1 MDWEALENKLFKT
14 VIPIKYI
21 EVDETVMRPKASRK
35 ALFVALLFE
44 LTVSCLAFGF
54 AYTFFQGEQSID
66 FIQPAFPDE
75 NYFLSFSIR
84 NFFNCLQITR
94 TKIPQ
99 TIIGGIEVLIKYS
112 SEGYECAVLS
122 PLKGVRVLSNAT
134 SENAQF
140 TVLHT
145 TFQFASTT

>member
-54 AYTFFQGEQSID
+54 AYTFFQG
-66 FIQPAFPDE
+66 
-75 NYFLSFSIR
+75 
-84 NFFNCLQITR
+84 
-94 TKIPQ
+94 
-99 TIIGGIEVLIKYS
+99 
-112 SEGYECAVLS
+112 
-122 PLKGVRVLSNAT
+122 
-134 SENAQF
+134 
-140 TVLHT
+140 
-145 TFQFASTT
+145 